1 MNALNRDDTEHGR
14 NYYQA
19 DDVDAVLATHAM
31 SYSELTTNLQMAI
44 TLLDKVLSG
53 CTRNDDLPDDL
64 VQDIERFLGS
74 Q

>member
-14 NYYQA
+14 SYYQA

-31 SYSELTTNLQMAI
+31 SYSELTKNLQMAI

>member
-1 MNALNRDDTEHGR
+1 MNALHRDTTEHGR
-14 NYYQA
+14 NYYQS